1 MPKIFWIV
9 LIALWGNPVDAQ
21 QPTNVSQHNLFTAR
35 YRTVVLS
42 REGGKMELHVNE
54 FLARAGGTE
63 GACHIMWQER
73 IMEKNELK
81 NFGDYQTLV
90 LPENGSAEIPEYPA
104 RVACEKVPGTTSSYG
119 PKIYVTGPYYRIV
132 VTPRK

>member
-35 YRTVVLS
+35 YSKVVLS

-54 FLARAGGTE
+54 FLARAGGT
-63 GACHIMWQER
+63 
-73 IMEKNELK
+73 
-81 NFGDYQTLV
+81 
-90 LPENGSAEIPEYPA
+90 
-104 RVACEKVPGTTSSYG
+104 
-119 PKIYVTGPYYRIV
+119 
-132 VTPRK
+132 